1 MKVCYPLLT
10 MYFVGQYW
18 ADKGFLANKFSCPRQ
33 SLRLAVGLP
42 LSVMSEVLQKELL
55 RRERWTQF
63 TLLVL
68 VPKEPSSQ
76 STSGDFQSPETNA
89 VSALLSW
96 PTIVPPAPAL
106 RKALASQSEARV
118 KSLGPQGWVCRK
130 HCSHRVGVGGLGP
143 DRQAPQGLSR
153 VAERKLC

>member
-18 ADKGFLANKFSCPRQ
+18 ADKRFLANKFSCPRQ

-55 RRERWTQF
+55 RRELLRREPWTQF

-76 STSGDFQSPETNA
+76 RTSGYF
-89 VSALLSW
+89 
-96 PTIVPPAPAL
+96 
-106 RKALASQSEARV
+106 
-118 KSLGPQGWVCRK
+118 
-130 HCSHRVGVGGLGP
+130 
-143 DRQAPQGLSR
+143 
-153 VAERKLC
+153 

>member
-18 ADKGFLANKFSCPRQ
+18 ADKRFLANKFSCPRQ

-96 PTIVPPAPAL
+96 PTIVPPSPEESTCFTV
-106 RKALASQSEARV
+106 RSQSQEPWPTR
-118 KSLGPQGWVCRK
+118 LGLQKTLFPQSGNGRSWT
-130 HCSHRVGVGGLGP
+130 G
-143 DRQAPQGLSR
+143 
-153 VAERKLC
+153 